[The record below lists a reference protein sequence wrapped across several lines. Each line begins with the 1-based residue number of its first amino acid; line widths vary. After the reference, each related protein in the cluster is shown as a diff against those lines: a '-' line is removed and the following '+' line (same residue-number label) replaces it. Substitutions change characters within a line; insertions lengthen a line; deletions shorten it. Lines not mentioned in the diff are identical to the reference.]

1 MEQLAAQNT
10 GKTLSL
16 FSKKQTH
23 GGNYRLRTNQRTTKN
38 TSGTRQEHTRTARG
52 KQTKQQRLREQHR
65 LKYKLN

>member
-23 GGNYRLRTNQRTTKN
+23 GGNYRLRTNQRTTRN
-38 TSGTRQEHTRTARG
+38 TSGTRQEHIRNTQ
-52 KQTKQQRLREQHR
+52 QTKQQRLREQHG